1 MSNSF
6 VTPWTVTP
14 PRFHCSWDFPG
25 KNTGVVAISY
35 SRESSQSRDW
45 PHVSCIDR
53 QLLYH
58 WAMIQIVFLTRKLA
72 SFWNLLE
79 MLILKPQ
86 LKSTE
91 SEILRVILKP
101 GICVLIISLYDFYV
115 LQYLRTT
122 EPRPLYLRKIL
133 EWRKHYR

>member
-1 MSNSF
+1 
-6 VTPWTVTP
+6 
-14 PRFHCSWDFPG
+14 
-25 KNTGVVAISY
+25 
-35 SRESSQSRDW
+35 
-45 PHVSCIDR
+45 
-53 QLLYH
+53 
-58 WAMIQIVFLTRKLA
+58 MIQIVFLTRKLA

-122 EPRPLYLRKIL
+122 IVFKENT
-133 EWRKHYR
+133 